1 MVPSIK
7 QESEKKT
14 ARNEAIA
21 DAFDSIVGEAYSD
34 DWIQVADWFRI
45 ICTECVLIPNKIN
58 FTAKDVHSSLKV
70 RFDLATATHD

>member
-45 ICTECVLIPNKIN
+45 ICTECDLIPDTIN